1 MGLALSE
8 FNSLFYKYLE
18 ENKNKT
24 FKYGKFDC
32 FLFVKGFHKTSVGD
46 DFIGN
51 YTRKLDYIEK
61 LNELGYNSIMSY
73 CDDHLIKIDNK
84 NAQRGDIVLYKGG
97 LGLCDGINSIFLGG
111 KGYNFIKT
119 KNVNRV
125 YRCRK

>member
-1 MGLALSE
+1 MSE
-8 FNSLFYKYLE
+8 FNSKFYEYLD

-32 FLFVKGFHKTSVGD
+32 FLFVKGFHKTIIGD
-46 DFIGN
+46 EFIDG

-73 CDDHLIKIDNK
+73 CDDNLIKIDNT
-84 NAQRGDIVLYKGG
+84 NASRGDIVLYKGA
-97 LGLCDGINSIFLGG
+97 LGLCDGINSIFLCK

-125 YRCRK
+125 YRCHK